1 MTGDALTLS
10 GIRAAYGRI
19 EVLRG
24 VDLGVPAGGVTALLG
39 ANGVGKS
46 TLLKVASGLLRP
58 TAGEIAVNGT
68 PVTGGSTQELTKA
81 GVCLVPEGR
90 GVFPTLTVEENL
102 TLASYFGVPAAELTA
117 RAYEI
122 FPKLATRR
130 DQRAGSM
137 SGGEQQMLALGRALA
152 SRPAVLLL
160 DELSTGLAPKVVD
173 ELYEVVADEVS
184 RGMTV
189 LLVEQY
195 ADKALDIAGSAAVMQ
210 GGRIVAAGDPDELRG
225 RLEELYLGD
234 GTGAAADAAPDA
246 APAAAPGTVPTA
258 AAAAAPTTGKDEVV
272 A

>member
-1 MTGDALTLS
+1 VSDERRAALAVD

-24 VDLGVPAGGVTALLG
+24 VDLAVPAGGVVALLG

-58 TAGEIAVNGT
+58 TSGRLLVAGQEIRGGT
-68 PVTGGSTQELTKA
+68 ADLTKA

-90 GVFPTLTVEENL
+90 GVFPTLTIEENL
-102 TLASYFGVPAAELTA
+102 TLASYFGVPAAELTE
-117 RAYEI
+117 RAFEI
-122 FPKLATRR
+122 FPKLKARR
-130 DQRAGSM
+130 TQKAGSM

-152 SRPAVLLL
+152 SRPKILLL

-173 ELYEVVADEVS
+173 ELYTVVAGEVS

-195 ADKALDIAGSAAVMQ
+195 AERALEIAQSAAVMQ
-210 GGRIVAAGDPDELRG
+210 GGRIVIHGAPAEVKE
-225 RLEELYLGD
+225 RLEDLYLG
-234 GTGAAADAAPDA
+234 G
-246 APAAAPGTVPTA
+246 
-258 AAAAAPTTGKDEVV
+258 V

>member
-1 MTGDALTLS
+1 VTGTALRLEA
-10 GIRAAYGRI
+10 IRAAYGRI

-24 VDLGVPAGGVTALLG
+24 VDLAVPAGGVVALLG

-58 TAGEIAVNGT
+58 TAGQIVVRGEPLA
-68 PVTGGSTQELTKA
+68 GGSTQELTKA

-117 RAYEI
+117 RAFEI

-210 GGRIVAAGDPDELRG
+210 GGRIVAAGDPAEIRG

-234 GTGAAADAAPDA
+234 G
-246 APAAAPGTVPTA
+246 A
-258 AAAAAPTTGKDEVV
+258 AAATNAVPNSAANAASNAASDEVV

>member
-1 MTGDALTLS
+1 VSGDALRLE

-24 VDLGVPAGGVTALLG
+24 VDLSVPAGGVVALLG

-58 TAGEIAVNGT
+58 TAGEIVVRGA
-68 PVTGGSTQELTKA
+68 PVAGGSTQELTKA

-102 TLASYFGVPAAELTA
+102 TLASYFGVPAADLAA

-130 DQRAGSM
+130 RQRAGSM

-173 ELYEVVADEVS
+173 ELYGVVADEAAQ
-184 RGMTV
+184 GMTV

-210 GGRIVAAGDPDELRG
+210 GGRIVAAGDPAEIRN

-234 GTGAAADAAPDA
+234 GAGAAPEAATA
-246 APAAAPGTVPTA
+246 VPAV
-258 AAAAAPTTGKDEVV
+258 GKDGVV

>member
-1 MTGDALTLS
+1 VSDERRAALAVD

-24 VDLGVPAGGVTALLG
+24 VDLAVPAGGVVALLG

-58 TAGEIAVNGT
+58 TAGRLLVAGQEIHGGT
-68 PVTGGSTQELTKA
+68 AELTKA

-90 GVFPTLTVEENL
+90 GVFPTLTIEENL
-102 TLASYFGVPAAELTA
+102 TLASYFGVPAAELTE
-117 RAYEI
+117 RAFEI
-122 FPKLATRR
+122 FPKLKARR
-130 DQRAGSM
+130 TQKAGSM

-152 SRPAVLLL
+152 SRPKILLL

-173 ELYEVVADEVS
+173 ELYTVVAGEVS

-195 ADKALDIAGSAAVMQ
+195 AERALEIAQSAAVMQ
-210 GGRIVAAGDPDELRG
+210 GGRIVIHGEPAEVKE
-225 RLEELYLGD
+225 RLEDLYLG
-234 GTGAAADAAPDA
+234 G
-246 APAAAPGTVPTA
+246 
-258 AAAAAPTTGKDEVV
+258 V

>member
-1 MTGDALTLS
+1 MTGDALRLQ

-24 VDLGVPAGGVTALLG
+24 VDLTVPAGGVTALLG

-46 TLLKVASGLLRP
+46 SLLKVAGGLLRP
-58 TAGEIAVNGT
+58 TAGRIVVGGT
-68 PVTGGSTQELTKA
+68 ALGGGSTSELTKA

-90 GVFPTLTVEENL
+90 GVFPTLTVAENL
-102 TLASYFGVPAAELTA
+102 TLASYFGVPAEELTA
-117 RAYEI
+117 RAFEI
-122 FPKLATRR
+122 FPALATRR
-130 DQRAGSM
+130 SQRAGSM

-160 DELSTGLAPKVVD
+160 DELSTGLAPNVVD
-173 ELYEVVADEVS
+173 ELYGVVAGEVS

-195 ADKALDIAGSAAVMQ
+195 ADRALDIARSAAVMR
-210 GGRIVAAGDPDELRG
+210 GGRIVAAGDPAELRG
-225 RLEELYLGD
+225 RLEELYLG
-234 GTGAAADAAPDA
+234 GAAGEVTD
-246 APAAAPGTVPTA
+246 G
-258 AAAAAPTTGKDEVV
+258 VV

>member
-1 MTGDALTLS
+1 VTGDALRLE

-19 EVLRG
+19 EVVRG
-24 VDLGVPAGGVTALLG
+24 VDLTVPAGGVVALLG

-58 TAGEIAVNGT
+58 TAGQIVVGGA
-68 PVTGGSTQELTKA
+68 PVAGGSTQELTKA

-102 TLASYFGVPAAELTA
+102 TLASYFGVPPAELAA
-117 RAYEI
+117 RAFEI
-122 FPKLATRR
+122 FPKLAGRR
-130 DQRAGSM
+130 GQRAGSM

-210 GGRIVAAGDPDELRG
+210 GGRIVAAGDPGEIRD

-234 GTGAAADAAPDA
+234 GNAA
-246 APAAAPGTVPTA
+246 APAA
-258 AAAAAPTTGKDEVV
+258 GKDEVV